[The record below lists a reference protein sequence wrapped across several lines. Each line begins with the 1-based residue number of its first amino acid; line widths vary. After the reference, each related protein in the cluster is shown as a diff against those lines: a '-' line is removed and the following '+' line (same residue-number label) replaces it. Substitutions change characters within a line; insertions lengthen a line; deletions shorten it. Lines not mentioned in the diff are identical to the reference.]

1 MVASLNATTNARLN
15 KERLFT
21 VGTAIVGSAA
31 LVHFT
36 NFYALDAPEANAVAA
51 ALGVVAFDFLVN
63 LGCTLIEALR
73 VSCCANASTTA
84 SITIAAANAAASTAA
99 AFRAVELVTKVV
111 AINVRL
117 ALVHVRHDVV
127 VLEVELSARVR
138 YAAVAVRKE
147 PRKRRSE
154 GRNYQD
160 KKRV

>member
-1 MVASLNATTNARLN
+1 
-15 KERLFT
+15 
-21 VGTAIVGSAA
+21 
-31 LVHFT
+31 
-36 NFYALDAPEANAVAA
+36 
-51 ALGVVAFDFLVN
+51 
-63 LGCTLIEALR
+63 
-73 VSCCANASTTA
+73 
-84 SITIAAANAAASTAA
+84 
-99 AFRAVELVTKVV
+99 VELVTKVV